1 LDLLE
6 AKSRIAQALVESVF
20 RRAQYHVSPF
30 QSDHPLRFGREDF
43 SPDLVVR
50 AKGREDAPVEDAS
63 VDRLLVVKY
72 RPHLDQF
79 LGVESQRG
87 DRSVFSMMR
96 RQWPEVWVVL
106 VTDRPDP
113 GRSCF
118 QALPAD
124 GHVPGAPICTRDLAD
139 VPEFGVFVQNVED
152 HESLVRS
159 IIGML

>member
-1 LDLLE
+1 MDLLE

-50 AKGREDAPVEDAS
+50 AKEGAS

-106 VTDRPDP
+106 VTDRPDR

-118 QALPAD
+118 QVLPAD
-124 GHVPGAPICTRDLAD
+124 GHVRGAPIRTLDLTE
-139 VPEFGVFVQNVED
+139 VPEFGIFPQNAED
-152 HESLVRS
+152 HEALVRS
-159 IIGML
+159 IIAML

>member
-1 LDLLE
+1 MDLLQ

-30 QSDHPLRFGREDF
+30 QSDQPLRFGREDF

-50 AKGREDAPVEDAS
+50 AKEGAS
-63 VDRLLVVKY
+63 EDRLLVVKY

-106 VTDRPDP
+106 VTDRPDA

-118 QALPAD
+118 QAVRAED
-124 GHVPGAPICTRDLAD
+124 HVPGVPIRALDLAD
-139 VPEFGVFVQNVED
+139 VPEFGIFPQNVED
-152 HESLVRS
+152 HEALVRS
-159 IIGML
+159 IIGLL